1 MTTLRLCALALCAVG
16 SLGSC
21 QRTQEA
27 PAEEV
32 RPVRSITVG
41 AGAGTEIL
49 SLTGAVHAQSEV
61 NYSFRIDGRL
71 RQRPV
76 KVGDELKPG
85 QLVAELDPSNEESGV
100 QSARAK
106 RDAARAR
113 LIEQRNNHAR
123 QKGLLDKRFISSAA
137 FDQVEAELK
146 SAESALR
153 SAQSDVTLA
162 ENRLSYTRLL
172 TDAGGLVAGVSA
184 EPGEVVAAGRTVVQV
199 ARKGGL
205 DAVFDVPASL
215 RDTAPNPDP
224 EVIVTLTA
232 DPNVSAKGRVRE
244 IAPRADPQSGTF
256 RVRIGL
262 IDPPARLRLGST
274 VTGRVHVERV
284 SEAEIP
290 ASALVRSG
298 SATAVWVVDP
308 KAGTVSL
315 RPVDVGRYGSEQV
328 TITAGL
334 DSGEVVVTAGVQ
346 ALHPGQKVRLLGT
359 AK

>member
-1 MTTLRLCALALCAVG
+1 LVSLAG
-16 SLGSC
+16 C
-21 QRTQEA
+21 QRTDDE
-27 PAEEV
+27 PVEEV
-32 RPVRSITVG
+32 RPVRSVTVG
-41 AGAGTEIL
+41 AGVPPAEIL
-49 SLTGAVHAQSEV
+49 SLTGTVHAQSEV

-85 QLVAELDPSNEESGV
+85 QLIAELDPSNEQSSL

-113 LIEQRNNHAR
+113 LVEQRNNYAR
-123 QKGLLDKRFISSAA
+123 QKDLLDKRFISGAA
-137 FDQVEAELK
+137 FDQVEADLK

-162 ENRLSYTRLL
+162 ENRLSYTKLV
-172 TDAGGLVAGVSA
+172 TDAGGLVAAVGA
-184 EPGEVVAAGRTVVQV
+184 EPGEVVPAGRTVVQV

-224 EVIVTLTA
+224 EVIVTLTT
-232 DPNVSAKGRVRE
+232 DPEVSAKGRVRE
-244 IAPRADPQSGTF
+244 ISPRADPQSGTF
-256 RVRIGL
+256 RVRVGL
-262 IDPPARLRLGST
+262 IDPPARVRLGAT
-274 VTGRVHVERV
+274 VTGRVRVER
-284 SEAEIP
+284 AGDLEIP

-298 SATAVWVVDP
+298 SETAVWVVDP

-315 RPVDVGRYGSEQV
+315 RPIDVGRYGSERV

-334 DSGEVVVTAGVQ
+334 DAGDVVVTAGVQ
-346 ALHPGQKVRLLGT
+346 ALHPGQKVRLLET